1 MNRPA
6 LDFLSIFETTSNLSI
21 FRVCFKKSLSQKI
34 EGKIFNSVFKVF
46 IINLF
51 KVNTK
56 IPDGLGLD

>member
-1 MNRPA
+1 M
-6 LDFLSIFETTSNLSI
+6 
-21 FRVCFKKSLSQKI
+21 

-46 IINLF
+46 MINLF